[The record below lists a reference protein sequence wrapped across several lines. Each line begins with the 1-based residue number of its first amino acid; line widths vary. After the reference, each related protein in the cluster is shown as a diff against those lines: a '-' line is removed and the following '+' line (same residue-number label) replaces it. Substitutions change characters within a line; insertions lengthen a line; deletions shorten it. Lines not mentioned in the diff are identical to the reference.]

1 MGIVS
6 GQVLVFVGTLTRNT
20 PFFGPARGDGIH
32 VFIFDANRGVLQP
45 LSVTTGADNP
55 NYIAFDPERNFL
67 YAASE
72 VFEWHEGV
80 VTSYALDPL
89 SGELTYINKQPT
101 LGHLS
106 AFVSLDR
113 RHHHLLVSNYS
124 MQPAATRPGKAL
136 VVLPLEAGTI
146 KPASNSVMRAGTGPN
161 DERQERSHA
170 HCLVESP
177 DGRLVTA
184 DLGTDEV
191 AFYAFDAEAGR
202 IGEAPVEIVVMPAGS
217 GPRHLVCSEDGARVH
232 VLNEMAQ
239 TVALLVRTGKGK
251 PYEIAQI
258 ISTLP
263 EGADTSGT
271 SAGIVLSPDGRF
283 LFTSNR
289 GHDSIMAFRVDS
301 GSGRLAQIGAC
312 ASGGR
317 TPRTFAIDPSGR
329 FLIVAN
335 QEGHNLTILRIDQ
348 ATGALSD
355 NDTSVALNS
364 PMCVSVALLP

>member
-1 MGIVS
+1 
-6 GQVLVFVGTLTRNT
+6 
-20 PFFGPARGDGIH
+20 
-32 VFIFDANRGVLQP
+32 
-45 LSVTTGADNP
+45 LSVTIGADNP
-55 NYIAFDPERNFL
+55 TYIAFDPEQNFL
-67 YAASE
+67 YTTSE
-72 VFEWHEGV
+72 VFEWHEGI
-80 VTSYALDPL
+80 VTSYALDPR

-113 RHHHLLVSNYS
+113 RRRHLLVSNYS

-136 VVLPLEAGTI
+136 VILPLEAGTI
-146 KPASNSVMRAGTGPN
+146 KPASDSVMRAGTGPN
-161 DERQERSHA
+161 TERQERSHA
-170 HCLVESP
+170 HCLVEIP

-191 AFYAFDAEAGR
+191 AFYDFDAEVGR
-202 IGEAPVEIVVMPAGS
+202 LSEEPAEIVSMPPGS
-217 GPRHLVCSEDGARVH
+217 GPRHLVCSEDGARIH
-232 VLNEMAQ
+232 ILNEMTQ
-239 TVALLVRTGKGK
+239 TVALLVRAGLGK
-251 PYEIAQI
+251 PYEIAQT

-271 SAGIVLSPDGRF
+271 SAGIVLSLDGRF

-289 GHDSIMAFRVDS
+289 GHDSIMAFRVDI
-301 GSGRLAQIGAC
+301 GSGRLTQIGSC

-335 QEGHNLTILRIDQ
+335 QEGRNLTILRIDQ
-348 ATGALSD
+348 ATGALTD
-355 NDTSVALNS
+355 NQTSVELNS
-364 PMCVSVALLP
+364 PMCVCVALLP

>member
-1 MGIVS
+1 MS
-6 GQVLVFVGTLTRNT
+6 GRVLVFVGSLTRNT

-32 VFIFDANRGVLQP
+32 VFVFDGDKGALQP

-55 NYIAFDPERNFL
+55 NYIAFDPEQNVL

-72 VFEWHEGV
+72 VFEWHEGI

-89 SGELTYINKQPT
+89 SGGLTYINKQPT

-113 RHHHLLVSNYS
+113 RRRHLLVSNYS

-136 VVLPLEAGTI
+136 VVLPLDAGTI
-146 KPASNSVMRAGTGPN
+146 KPASDSVVRAGTGPN
-161 DERQERSHA
+161 AERQERSHA
-170 HCLVESP
+170 HCLVETP
-177 DGRLVTA
+177 EGRLVAA

-191 AFYAFDAEAGR
+191 AFYNFDAEAGR
-202 IGEAPVEIVVMPAGS
+202 MSEEPVEVIAMPPGS
-217 GPRHLVCSEDGARVH
+217 GPRHLVCSKDGARIY

-239 TVALLVRTGKGK
+239 TVTLLTRPGEGRS
-251 PYEIAQI
+251 YEIAQSV
-258 ISTLP
+258 STLP

-283 LFTSNR
+283 LFASNR
-289 GHDSIMAFRVDS
+289 GHDSIMAFRIDP
-301 GSGRLAQIGAC
+301 GSGRLTQIGAC

-317 TPRTFAIDPSGR
+317 TPRTFAIDPSGG

-335 QEGHNLTILRIDQ
+335 QEGHNLTILQIDQ
-348 ATGALSD
+348 ATGALAD
-355 NDTSVALNS
+355 NQTSIELSS

>member
-1 MGIVS
+1 
-6 GQVLVFVGTLTRNT
+6 VLVFVGTLTRNT
-20 PFFGPARGDGIH
+20 PFFGPACGDGIH
-32 VFIFDANRGVLQP
+32 VFAFDADRGVLQP
-45 LSVTTGADNP
+45 LSVTAGADNP

-80 VTSYALDPL
+80 VTSYALDPR
-89 SGELTYINKQPT
+89 SGGLTYINKQPT

-113 RHHHLLVSNYS
+113 RRRHLLVSNYS
-124 MQPAATRPGKAL
+124 MQPAETKPGKAL

-146 KPASNSVMRAGTGPN
+146 KPASDSVMRAGTGPN
-161 DERQERSHA
+161 AERQERSHA
-170 HCLVESP
+170 HCLVETP

-184 DLGTDEV
+184 DLGTDDV
-191 AFYAFDAEAGR
+191 AFYDFDAEAGR
-202 IGEAPVEIVVMPAGS
+202 VGATPVEVVAMPPGS
-217 GPRHLVCSEDGARVH
+217 GPRHLVCSADGARVY

-239 TVALLVRTGKGK
+239 TVALLTRAGKGQ

-263 EGADTSGT
+263 EGARTDGT

-283 LFTSNR
+283 LFASNR
-289 GHDSIMAFRVDS
+289 GHDSVMAFRVES
-301 GSGRLAQIGAC
+301 GSGRLSQIGAR
-312 ASGGR
+312 ASGGG

-348 ATGALSD
+348 TTGALVD
-355 NDTSVALNS
+355 NQTSIELNS

>member
-1 MGIVS
+1 VS
-6 GQVLVFVGTLTRNT
+6 GRVLVFVGSLTRNT

-32 VFIFDANRGVLQP
+32 VFVFDGDKGTLQP

-55 NYIAFDPERNFL
+55 TYIAFDPEQNFL

-113 RHHHLLVSNYS
+113 RRRHLLVSNYS

-136 VVLPLEAGTI
+136 VVLPLDMGTI
-146 KPASNSVMRAGTGPN
+146 KPASDSITRAGTGPN
-161 DERQERSHA
+161 AERQERSHA
-170 HCLVESP
+170 HCLVETP

-191 AFYAFDAEAGR
+191 AFYGFDAEAGR
-202 IGEAPVEIVVMPAGS
+202 MSEEPAEIVVMPAGS
-217 GPRHLVCSEDGARVH
+217 GPRHLVCSEDGARIH

-239 TVALLVRTGKGK
+239 TVALLVRTGKVN
-251 PYEIAQI
+251 PYEIAQT

-289 GHDSIMAFRVDS
+289 GHDSIMAFRVDT
-301 GSGRLAQIGAC
+301 GSGQLTQIGAC

-355 NDTSVALNS
+355 NETSIGFNS
-364 PMCVSVALLP
+364 PMCVSVARLP